1 MRATDRL
8 LRIGEAADYLGI
20 ATGTLY
26 HWVSEERIPVVRI
39 SPRAIRFRLSDL
51 SDWAERMTVMPPV
64 DSNHSRRRL

>member
-1 MRATDRL
+1 MNAIDRL

-20 ATGTLY
+20 AIGTLY

-51 SDWAERMTVMPPV
+51 SDWAERMTVMARV